1 MPGLE
6 ARFTVSEVFAFTAVL
21 LFGPEAGAVTLALD
35 SLVLAWH
42 RRMQLNKAAFNF
54 GNLTLAVWVS
64 GTLFFRVSGID
75 RLLGGG
81 GPAAELLV
89 PLALLGTTYFVVNTG
104 LLAVAIGIDT
114 AASPLLL
121 WRRHFLALAPGYA
134 ASASLALLLVLA
146 LQTVHLVGVRAAGA
160 AAAGLLL
167 HVPVLVRT
175 GRGREGPPRQAQHA
189 VSVHGGDARHRN
201 RRQGRSHPR
210 AHPARPARRDGPGT
224 RARGQGRRKR

>member
-1 MPGLE
+1 MSQPAAAPARPGALRAYIGAVSAAGVCLFAYCVTRIAGEGLPVEWWLFAALTFISGRITLVIPGLE

-89 PLALLGTTYFVVNTG
+89 PLALLSTTYFLVNTG
-104 LLAVAIGIDT
+104 LLAVAIG
-114 AASPLLL
+114 
-121 WRRHFLALAPGYA
+121 F
-134 ASASLALLLVLA
+134 
-146 LQTVHLVGVRAAGA
+146 
-160 AAAGLLL
+160 
-167 HVPVLVRT
+167 
-175 GRGREGPPRQAQHA
+175 
-189 VSVHGGDARHRN
+189 
-201 RRQGRSHPR
+201 
-210 AHPARPARRDGPGT
+210 
-224 RARGQGRRKR
+224 